1 MMRMAFINGHQPNI
15 LYQRR
20 IAQQKRIEQNRNIQ
34 RLRELPQQQRILSLS
49 KAAEAVPSKAVPS
62 KAVPSKAVPSKA
74 VPSKAVP
81 SKSFDRFQMATNMRI
96 KSTGCGS
103 CSGFK

>member
-62 KAVPSKAVPSKA
+62 KAVPSK
-74 VPSKAVP
+74 
-81 SKSFDRFQMATNMRI
+81 SFDRFQMATNMRI